1 LYDSLKRERVDIE
14 FFNRSFTSFGQL
26 AQEIADSRLSGRIH
40 SPQDNIEGLKFGRA
54 VGKNISQL
62 GWKR

>member
-1 LYDSLKRERVDIE
+1 MDIE

-26 AQEIADSRLSGRIH
+26 AQEIADSRFYGGIH

>member
-1 LYDSLKRERVDIE
+1 MHGTPVTDARALGY
-14 FFNRSFTSFGQL
+14 FGQL
-26 AQEIADSRLSGRIH
+26 AQEIADSRFYGGIH
-40 SPQDNIEGLKFGRA
+40 APQDNIEGVKFGRA